1 MTSQMLSTMF
11 TRIYRFFQDLHRIQ
25 KPRPH
30 GQDLLLGVT
39 TGTERRE
46 PVIFKEELRP
56 THLAIIGL
64 SGVGKSYL
72 IENLL
77 RQDIKNGT
85 GFVLFDVHGDLSDSV
100 VAYLADRTLK
110 HREIADKIILIEP
123 FDPVATI
130 GFNPLEQASSN
141 SAHAQAQELA
151 NVLRVRWETKSFGPR
166 SEELMRNALYTLSV
180 NNLTL
185 LELPALLTQASYRE
199 KLLERVA
206 DRTVLEYW
214 RDRYG
219 SLSDGMRVVVREP
232 LLTRVSAFL
241 ADPQIREI
249 VGQRQTTFSF
259 GKAIREGQWVVV
271 NLSKGKLGE
280 ENSAVL
286 GSLLFTKL
294 KLDVMAQA
302 KVPASDRKLFAV
314 YADELQNLVGSNVLE
329 LIAEARKYRISITTG
344 QQFWEQLPSHMRTA
358 VLGMGSRIFFR
369 LHYHDAAELAGE
381 IHPSRRPFYADKLS
395 NLPNREAVFRTG
407 VERPSEFVV
416 QSHKTVSYDPES
428 IERLRAHSRRL
439 HGKGRVEIQAEFER
453 RVKRG
458 EDTSLDQ
465 ELT

>member
-1 MTSQMLSTMF
+1 MLA
-11 TRIYRFFQDLHRIQ
+11 RLRRFFQDVYRIQ
-25 KPRPH
+25 RPRPH
-30 GQDLLLGVT
+30 GRDLLLGIT
-39 TGTERRE
+39 TGGEQRE
-46 PVIFKEELRP
+46 PVTLKEGLRP

-72 IENLL
+72 IENLI
-77 RQDIKNGT
+77 RQDIQQGT
-85 GFVLFDVHGDLSDSV
+85 GFVLFDEHGDLADSV
-100 VAYLADRTLK
+100 VAYLASRASRN
-110 HREIADKIILIEP
+110 RELADKIVLIEP
-123 FDPVATI
+123 FDPVASI
-130 GFNPLEQASSN
+130 GFNPLEQASRS

-166 SEELMRNALYTLSV
+166 SEELMRHALYTLSV

-185 LELPALLTQASYRE
+185 LELPALLTQANFRE
-199 KLLERVA
+199 KLLDRVS

-219 SLSDGMRVVVREP
+219 SLSDGMRVVIREP

-259 GKAIREGQWVVV
+259 SNAIREGQWVVV

-286 GSLLFTKL
+286 GSLLFTML

-302 KVPASDRKLFAV
+302 KVPERDRRLFAV
-314 YADELQNLVGSNVLE
+314 YADELQNLVGSNVLA

-344 QQFWEQLPSHMRTA
+344 QQFWEQLPPHMRTA

-381 IHPSRRPFYADKLS
+381 VHPSRRLFYAEKLAS
-395 NLPNREAVFRTG
+395 LPNREAIFRTG
-407 VERPSEFVV
+407 IDRPREFVV
-416 QSHKTVSYDPES
+416 QSHKRVSNDPES
-428 IERLRAHSRRL
+428 IEHLRSHSRLL
-439 HGKGRVEIQAEFER
+439 HGKERVEVQEEFAR

-458 EDTSLDQ
+458 EDASLDPV
-465 ELT
+465 LT

>member
-1 MTSQMLSTMF
+1 MF
-11 TRIYRFFQDLHRIQ
+11 TYIRNVFRHLYRTR
-25 KPRPH
+25 KPTPN

-39 TGTERRE
+39 TGTEQRE
-46 PVIFKEELRP
+46 SVILREELRP

-72 IENLL
+72 IENLI
-77 RQDIKNGT
+77 RQDIHHGT
-85 GFVLFDVHGDLSDSV
+85 GFVLFDVHGDLADSV
-100 VAYLADRTLK
+100 VAYLASCASK
-110 HREIADKIILIEP
+110 PRELADKIVLIEP
-123 FDPVATI
+123 FDPVASI
-130 GFNPLEQASSN
+130 GFNPLEQASSS

-166 SEELMRNALYTLSV
+166 SEELMRHALYTLSV

-185 LELPALLTQASYRE
+185 LELPALLTQTSFRE
-199 KLLERVA
+199 KLLEQVS

-214 RDRYG
+214 HDRYG
-219 SLSDGMRVVVREP
+219 LLSNGMRVVIREP

-241 ADPQIREI
+241 ANPQIREI

-259 GKAIREGQWVVV
+259 SKAIREGQWVVV

-302 KVPASDRKLFAV
+302 KVPEMDRRLFAV
-314 YADELQNLVGSNVLE
+314 YADELQNLVGSNVLA
-329 LIAEARKYRISITTG
+329 LIAEARKYRVSITTG

-381 IHPSRRPFYADKLS
+381 IHPSRRVFYADKLS
-395 NLPNREAVFRTG
+395 SLPNREAIFRTG
-407 VERPSEFVV
+407 IARPREFIV
-416 QSHKTVSYDPES
+416 QSHRSVSNDPES
-428 IERLRAHSRRL
+428 IERLRAHSRFL
-439 HGKGRVEIQAEFER
+439 HGKGRAEIQEEFER

-458 EDTSLDQ
+458 EDASLDQ
-465 ELT
+465 VLK

>member
-1 MTSQMLSTMF
+1 MF
-11 TRIYRFFQDLHRIQ
+11 TYIRNYFNHFYRTRKLLRS
-25 KPRPH
+25 R
-30 GQDLLLGVT
+30 QDLLLGVT
-39 TGTERRE
+39 TGTERRD
-46 PVIFKEELRP
+46 PVILKEELRP

-72 IENLL
+72 IENLI
-77 RQDIKNGT
+77 RQDIQHGT
-85 GFVLFDVHGDLSDSV
+85 GFVLFDVHGDLADSV
-100 VAYLADRTLK
+100 VAYLAGRASE
-110 HREIADKIILIEP
+110 HRELADKIVLIEP
-123 FDPVATI
+123 FDPVASI
-130 GFNPLEQASSN
+130 GFNPLEQASSS

-151 NVLRVRWETKSFGPR
+151 SVLRMRWETRSFGPR
-166 SEELMRNALYTLSV
+166 SEELMRHALYTLSV

-185 LELPALLTQASYRE
+185 LELPALLTQASVRE
-199 KLLERVA
+199 RLLEQVS

-219 SLSDGMRVVVREP
+219 SLSDGMRVVIREP

-259 GKAIREGQWVVV
+259 SKAIREGHWVVV

-302 KVPASDRKLFAV
+302 KVPEEDRRLFAV
-314 YADELQNLVGSNVLE
+314 YADELQNLVGSNVLA
-329 LIAEARKYRISITTG
+329 LIAEARKYRVSITTG
-344 QQFWEQLPSHMRTA
+344 QQFWDQLPPHMRTA

-381 IHPSRRPFYADKLS
+381 VHPSRRLFYAERLAS
-395 NLPNREAVFRTG
+395 LPNREAIFRTG
-407 VERPSEFVV
+407 IERPREFVAK
-416 QSHKTVSYDPES
+416 SRSSVSNDPES
-428 IERLRAHSRRL
+428 IERLRSHSRLL
-439 HGKGRVEIQAEFER
+439 HGKGRAEIQEEFES

-458 EDTSLDQ
+458 EDASLDQ
-465 ELT
+465 VLK

>member
-1 MTSQMLSTMF
+1 MF
-11 TRIYRFFQDLHRIQ
+11 TSIRRFFQGLYPIEKLRSYG
-25 KPRPH
+25 R
-30 GQDLLLGVT
+30 DLLLGVT
-39 TGTERRE
+39 APGEHRE
-46 PVIFKEELRP
+46 PVILKEELRP

-72 IENLL
+72 IENLI
-77 RQDIKNGT
+77 RQDIQQGT
-85 GFVLFDVHGDLSDSV
+85 GFVLFDVHGDLADSV
-100 VAYLADRTLK
+100 VAYLASRASK
-110 HREIADKIILIEP
+110 YPEFADKIVLIEP
-123 FDPVATI
+123 FDPVASI
-130 GFNPLEQASSN
+130 GFNPLEQAFGG

-151 NVLRVRWETKSFGPR
+151 GVLRVRWETTSFGPR
-166 SEELMRNALYTLSV
+166 SEELMRNALFTLSV

-185 LELPALLTQASYRE
+185 LELPALLTQAGFRK
-199 KLLERVA
+199 KLLEQVS

-214 RDRYG
+214 HDRYG
-219 SLSDGMRVVVREP
+219 SLSDGMRVVFREP

-259 GKAIREGQWVVV
+259 AKAIRQGQWVVV

-302 KVPASDRKLFAV
+302 KIPEQDRRLFAV
-314 YADELQNLVGSNVLE
+314 YADELQNLVGSNVLA
-329 LIAEARKYRISITTG
+329 LIAEARKYRVSITTG
-344 QQFWEQLPSHMRTA
+344 QQFWEQLPPHMRTA

-381 IHPSRRPFYADKLS
+381 VHPSRRPFYTDKLS
-395 NLPNREAVFRTG
+395 SLPNQEAIFRTG
-407 VERPSEFVV
+407 VERPCEFIV
-416 QSHKTVSYDPES
+416 QSHTRIPNDPES
-428 IERLRAHSRRL
+428 IERLRSHSRLL
-439 HGKGRVEIQAEFER
+439 HGRGRAEIQEEFER

-458 EDTSLDQ
+458 EDASADE

>member
-1 MTSQMLSTMF
+1 MF
-11 TRIYRFFQDLHRIQ
+11 TRIRRFFQDLYRIES
-25 KPRPH
+25 PRFH
-30 GQDLLLGVT
+30 GRDLLLGVT
-39 TGTERRE
+39 TSGEHKE
-46 PVIFKEELRP
+46 PVILKEELRP

-72 IENLL
+72 IENLI
-77 RQDIKNGT
+77 RQDIQQGT
-85 GFVLFDVHGDLSDSV
+85 GFVLFDVHGDLADSI
-100 VAYLADRTLK
+100 VAYLASRSSK
-110 HREIADKIILIEP
+110 YPEFADKIVLIEP
-123 FDPVATI
+123 FDPVASI
-130 GFNPLEQASSN
+130 GFNPLEQASGS
-141 SAHAQAQELA
+141 SEHAQAQELA

-166 SEELMRNALYTLSV
+166 SEELMRHALYTLSV

-185 LELPALLTQASYRE
+185 LELPALLTQANFRE
-199 KLLERVA
+199 KLLEQVS

-219 SLSDGMRVVVREP
+219 SLSDGMRVVIREP

-259 GKAIREGQWVVV
+259 NKAIREGQWVVV

-302 KVPASDRKLFAV
+302 KVPEKDRRLFAV
-314 YADELQNLVGSNVLE
+314 YADELQNLVGSNVLA
-329 LIAEARKYRISITTG
+329 LIVEARKYRVSITTG
-344 QQFWEQLPSHMRTA
+344 QQFWEQLPPHMRTA

-381 IHPSRRPFYADKLS
+381 IHPSRRLFYAEKLAS
-395 NLPNREAVFRTG
+395 LPNQEAIFRTG
-407 VERPSEFVV
+407 IERPREFVAE
-416 QSHKTVSYDPES
+416 SRRSVSSDPES
-428 IERLRAHSRRL
+428 VERLRSHSRLL
-439 HGKGRVEIQAEFER
+439 HGRRRAEIQEEFEG

-458 EDTSLDQ
+458 EEASLNQ
-465 ELT
+465 VLT

>member
-1 MTSQMLSTMF
+1 MF
-11 TRIYRFFQDLHRIQ
+11 TRIRRFFQDLYRIES
-25 KPRPH
+25 PRFH
-30 GQDLLLGVT
+30 GRDLLLGVT
-39 TGTERRE
+39 TTGEHRE
-46 PVIFKEELRP
+46 PVILKEELRP

-72 IENLL
+72 IENLI
-77 RQDIKNGT
+77 RQDIQQGT
-85 GFVLFDVHGDLSDSV
+85 GFILFDVHGDLADSV
-100 VAYLADRTLK
+100 VAHLASHASKNPELADK
-110 HREIADKIILIEP
+110 VVLIEP
-123 FDPVATI
+123 FDPVASI
-130 GFNPLEQASSN
+130 GFNPLEQVSSS

-151 NVLRVRWETKSFGPR
+151 GVLRVRWETKSFGPR
-166 SEELMRNALYTLSV
+166 SEELMRHALYTLSV

-185 LELPALLTQASYRE
+185 LELPALLTQANFRE
-199 KLLERVA
+199 KLLEQVS

-219 SLSDGMRVVVREP
+219 PLSEGMRVVIREP

-302 KVPASDRKLFAV
+302 RVPEKDRRLFAV
-314 YADELQNLVGSNVLE
+314 YADELQNLVGSNVLA
-329 LIAEARKYRISITTG
+329 LIAEARKYRVSITTG
-344 QQFWEQLPSHMRTA
+344 QQFWEQLPPHMRTA

-381 IHPSRRPFYADKLS
+381 VHPSRRLFYAEKIAS
-395 NLPNREAVFRTG
+395 LPNREAIFRTG
-407 VERPSEFVV
+407 IERPREFVAE
-416 QSHKTVSYDPES
+416 SRRSVSSDPES
-428 IERLRAHSRRL
+428 VERLRSHSRLL
-439 HGKGRVEIQAEFER
+439 HGRGRAEIQEEFER

-458 EDTSLDQ
+458 EDASLDQ
-465 ELT
+465 VLQ